1 VRDGRP
7 AVRAL
12 LAVALVALPLTGLT
26 LSTTGSSPLPA
37 APRDAI
43 LRLAPGPDEPQAVR
57 SAAGTDAGAR
67 GTAGARAGLLAVL
80 LGAAAVVALRGGTPL
95 LLPAARVLRT
105 GRGVPAAGRGP
116 PLLDD

>member
-12 LAVALVALPLTGLT
+12 LAVALVALPLTGLA
-26 LSTTGSSPLPA
+26 LSATGSPPLPA
-37 APRDAI
+37 SRDAI

-80 LGAAAVVALRGGTPL
+80 LGGAAVVALRGGTPL
-95 LLPAARVLRT
+95 LLPAPRVLRT